1 MNPNAA
7 SRKDVRA
14 QEKIAARLAVND
26 AEVIRGLMS
35 TITGRAW
42 MHSKLEFCHIFAD
55 PFTNEALL
63 EAYRKGERNIG
74 LALLADIMLHCPQ
87 QYVIMMEEQNAR
99 STAAEHTRS
108 AIADRDPFGPSG
120 EPAVGSEP
128 PDGYFGDD
136 YDGTSP
142 LVDYSG
148 TGTKAH

>member
-26 AEVIRGLMS
+26 AEVVRGLMS
-35 TITGRAW
+35 TMVGRAW
-42 MHSKLEFCHIFAD
+42 MHSKLEFCHIFSD

-87 QYVIMMEEQNAR
+87 QYILMMEEANAR
-99 STAAEHTRS
+99 HTAAELTRS
-108 AIADRDPFGPSG
+108 TLAERDPFGPSR
-120 EPAVGSEP
+120 EPADGSELEP
-128 PDGYFGDD
+128 EPDAGSYPG
-136 YDGTSP
+136 

-148 TGTKAH
+148 TGPKAH